1 MDFSVAFVRH
11 VFQHLNLAD
20 ALSLLRNVYRAKP
33 QLVVLSS
40 WPQASNQDLAGG
52 SSAFEALSP
61 GHEIFKGYNLR
72 RPPFNLPE
80 PLKVWK
86 EMAGEE
92 LLLYPSAVLQGVDTV
107 LDDS

>member
-1 MDFSVAFVRH
+1 MALVRH

-40 WPQASNQDLAGG
+40 WPEATNQDLPGG
-52 SSAFEALSP
+52 SSAFEALSH
-61 GHEIFKGYNLR
+61 GHEIFKGYDLR
-72 RPPFNLPE
+72 KPPFNLPE

-92 LLLYPSAVLQGVDTV
+92 LLLYPSTILQG
-107 LDDS
+107 LERDDA

>member
-1 MDFSVAFVRH
+1 MAFVRH

-92 LLLYPSAVLQGVDTV
+92 LLLYPSAVLQGVDTTR
-107 LDDS
+107 